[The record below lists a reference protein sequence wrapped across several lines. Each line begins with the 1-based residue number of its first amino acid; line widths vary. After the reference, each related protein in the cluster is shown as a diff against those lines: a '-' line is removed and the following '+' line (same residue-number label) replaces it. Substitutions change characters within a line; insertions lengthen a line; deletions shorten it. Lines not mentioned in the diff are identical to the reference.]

1 MRIVLCYPV
10 EPIHIEQIAAVC
22 PDAEIIDAGQEGI
35 AAEILSADIFC
46 GHAKERPVPW
56 EEVVRRGRLRWI
68 QSSAAG
74 LDHCLVP
81 AVIESDIT
89 VTSASGVLA
98 DQVAEQTLALLTGV
112 LRALPTFFRAAQ
124 RREFIRRPTRDLH
137 GATIGIVGF
146 GGNGRR
152 LAEVL
157 RVFKGRIVATDVFPT
172 DKPEYVD
179 ALWPADRLDDL
190 LAVSDIVIL
199 AAPLTV
205 ATRGLM
211 DAARFARMK
220 PGAVLINVARGAIVV
235 ERALVEALRSNRLA
249 GAGLDVTEIEP
260 LPVDSELWDLPNVI
274 ITPHVGGQSAS
285 RIDDMTDFFCENLRR
300 WLAGQPLLNLV
311 DKRLG
316 FPVWG
321 QQAHWTA
328 KAGGS

>member
-10 EPIHIEQIAAVC
+10 EPRHIGQIAAAC
-22 PDAEIIDAGQEGI
+22 PGAEIIDAGQQGV
-35 AAEILSADIFC
+35 AAEILTADLFC
-46 GHAKERPVPW
+46 GHAKEHPVPW
-56 EEVVRRGRLRWI
+56 DEVVRRGRLRWI

-74 LDHCLVP
+74 LDHCLAP

-98 DQVAEQTLALLTGV
+98 DQVAEHTLALLTGV
-112 LRALPTFFRAAQ
+112 LRSLPTFFRAAQ

-157 RVFKGRIVATDVFPT
+157 RAFKGRIIATDMFPS

-179 ALWPADRLDDL
+179 SLWPADRLDEL

-199 AAPLTV
+199 AAPLT
-205 ATRGLM
+205 ATTRGLI
-211 DAARFARMK
+211 DAERLAQMK

-235 ERALVEALRSNRLA
+235 ESALVEALRSGRLA

-260 LPVDSELWDLPNVI
+260 LPAESDLWEMPNVI

-300 WLAGQPLLNLV
+300 WSADEPLLNLV

-316 FPVWG
+316 FPVWNR
-321 QQAHWTA
+321 QSHWTA
-328 KAGGS
+328 KAARP